1 MTVKA
6 IYAVSDFS
14 VNGSN
19 VTAAVNGQ
27 VVGGSHFDGDF
38 VIDPESPS
46 LNTDLNE
53 AVKTYLATSLSVTFN
68 TGDSVRLF
76 PAIL

>member
-6 IYAVSDFS
+6 IYAVSDFTS
-14 VNGSN
+14 SGGNTRAHVE
-19 VTAAVNGQ
+19 GQ
-27 VVGGSHFDGDF
+27 IVGGVHFDGDF
-38 VIDPESPS
+38 VIDPESPN